1 MDRPVVAPLFE
12 PADPEVGLAV
22 GAAVADEPRR
32 RLHDPPP
39 AERREHCVVERGRP
53 RRVGGLDAK
62 VIEHRPMLPAV
73 GCQQRL
79 NEAKAG
85 YRLLHPQ
92 RRKETTVLVLGL
104 ILMLVGF
111 LLAIPVLW
119 TIGIILAIVG
129 AILWIAEGA
138 GATWG
143 RRWY

>member
-1 MDRPVVAPLFE
+1 LNA
-12 PADPEVGLAV
+12 
-22 GAAVADEPRR
+22 
-32 RLHDPPP
+32 
-39 AERREHCVVERGRP
+39 
-53 RRVGGLDAK
+53 AK
-62 VIEHRPMLPAV
+62 V
-73 GCQQRL
+73 
-79 NEAKAG
+79 G

-138 GATWG
+138 GVAWG